1 MGVYVEGTSS
11 DAYMVMVQGQGTFKA
26 AASYGASQL
35 DPKQALRNE
44 PFDIKFVSDDRYT
57 ITDKNTGTVL
67 GTRQFD
73 PKVLPSEISYR
84 GITLSFTS
92 APLQGDVFTVDGNR
106 DGVGN
111 NEGALRLVELE
122 NLRVV
127 PGGKTLSEAYIQEV
141 SDVGNIA
148 QQALVAKDALT
159 VVYDQA
165 VEIVLKNRKASISLV
180 QRHLKIGYNQA
191 ARMLEEMENAGVV
204 SAMGTNGQREILV
217 PVREE

>member
-1 MGVYVEGTSS
+1 M
-11 DAYMVMVQGQGTFKA
+11 
-26 AASYGASQL
+26 L
-35 DPKQALRNE
+35 DL
-44 PFDIKFVSDDRYT
+44 
-57 ITDKNTGTVL
+57 L
-67 GTRQFD
+67 G
-73 PKVLPSEISYR
+73 
-84 GITLSFTS
+84 S
-92 APLQGDVFTVDGNR
+92 APLQGDVFTVDGNH

-165 VEIVLKNRKASISLV
+165 VEARDAISGVSLDEEAASLIRF
-180 QRHLKIGYNQA
+180 QQA
-191 ARMLEEMENAGVV
+191 YQA
-204 SAMGTNGQREILV
+204 SAKVMQTASTLFDAILRV
-217 PVREE
+217 N

>member
-11 DAYMVMVQGQGTFKA
+11 HAYMVMVQGQGTFKA
-26 AASYGASQL
+26 AASYGTSQL

-44 PFDIKFVSDDRYT
+44 PFDITFVADDRYT
-57 ITDKNTGTVL
+57 ITDKNTGTVV

-73 PKVLPSEISYR
+73 PGVLPAEVSYR
-84 GITLSFTS
+84 GVTLAFTS
-92 APLQGDVFTVDGNR
+92 APLQGDVFTVDGNH

-111 NEGALRLVELE
+111 NEGVLRLVELE
-122 NLRVV
+122 SLRVV

-165 VEIVLKNRKASISLV
+165 VEARDAISGVSLDEEAASLIRF
-180 QRHLKIGYNQA
+180 QQA
-191 ARMLEEMENAGVV
+191 YQA
-204 SAMGTNGQREILV
+204 SAKVMQTASTLFDAILRV
-217 PVREE
+217 N